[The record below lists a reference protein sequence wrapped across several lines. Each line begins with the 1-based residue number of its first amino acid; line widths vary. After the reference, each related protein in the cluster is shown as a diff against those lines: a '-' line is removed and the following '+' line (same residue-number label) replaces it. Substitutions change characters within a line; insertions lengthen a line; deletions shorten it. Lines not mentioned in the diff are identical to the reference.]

1 MGTGIYNKQF
11 GGFDPDEPKTKTVEI
26 TFTGSYEM
34 EVPAD
39 WDSDEIR
46 SEADRYEVEE
56 WEIDID

>member
-1 MGTGIYNKQF
+1 MGTGRYNKRF
-11 GGFDPDEPKTKTVEI
+11 GGFDPDDPKMKTVEI
-26 TFTGSYEM
+26 TFTGSYEI

-46 SEADRYEVEE
+46 SEADRYEVED

>member
-1 MGTGIYNKQF
+1 MGTGKYNKRF
-11 GGFDPDEPKTKTVEI
+11 GGFEPDEPNMKTVEI

-46 SEADRYEVEE
+46 SEADRYEVED

>member
-1 MGTGIYNKQF
+1 MGTGKYNKRF
-11 GGFDPDEPKTKTVEI
+11 GGFEPDDPKMKTVEI
-26 TFTGSYEM
+26 TFTGSYEI

-46 SEADRYEVEE
+46 SEADRYEVED

>member
-1 MGTGIYNKQF
+1 MGTGKYNKRF
-11 GGFDPDEPKTKTVEI
+11 GCFDPDEPKMKTVEI
-26 TFTGSYEM
+26 TFTGSYEI

-46 SEADRYEVEE
+46 SEADRYEVED

>member
-1 MGTGIYNKQF
+1 MGAGKYNKRF
-11 GGFDPDEPKTKTVEI
+11 GGFEPDEPKMKTVEI

-34 EVPAD
+34 DVPAD

>member
-1 MGTGIYNKQF
+1 M
-11 GGFDPDEPKTKTVEI
+11 KTVEI

-34 EVPAD
+34 DVPVDWDADDIKNEVDKFEVED